1 MRKNRCSVNNINHE
15 LKFFWVVA
23 LRAEAHVLIKKFH
36 LKNFSNFSKLP
47 IYINRENGHALV
59 ISGVGSIKS
68 ALATMYLNNA
78 FNPGQFV
85 AWINIGIAGH
95 FQGPIGTLFQAV
107 KVVNNDNGKF
117 FFPGLRFSKLAKA
130 AELYTVS
137 SPESEFS
144 LPVLYDMEAAGF
156 CEIAPRLS
164 CNELT
169 FVLKIVSDTSEH
181 SQSLVT
187 KKMIADLF
195 EKNSSIIDN
204 LLQAIA
210 KIVAQEKVRLGDPV
224 EMDEIMSLLHFTET
238 NRFRFRKVYKK
249 WWCLFPEK
257 SLVDIAKKASSA
269 RDLMQRMEF
278 DIASEARSWKLK

>member
-1 MRKNRCSVNNINHE
+1 MNNTDQE

-23 LRAEAHVLIKKFH
+23 LRPEANALIKKFN
-36 LKNFSNFSKLP
+36 LKSFSNHLNFP
-47 IYINRENGHALV
+47 IYINRKNGHALV

-68 ALATMYLNNA
+68 AVATMYLNNT

-95 FQGPIGTLFQAV
+95 FQGPVGTLFQAI
-107 KVVNNDNGKF
+107 KVVNNDNGKS
-117 FFPGLRFSKLAKA
+117 FFPGLRFSKLVKA

-137 SPESEFS
+137 SSENEFA

-156 CEIAPRLS
+156 CEIAPSLS

-169 FVLKIVSDTSEH
+169 FVLKIVSDTSEQ

-195 EKNSSIIDN
+195 KKNSAMIDN
-204 LLQAIA
+204 LLQAVA
-210 KIVAQEKVRLGDPV
+210 EIVDRERARLGDPI
-224 EMDEIMSLLHFTET
+224 EMDGIMCSLHFTET
-238 NRFRFRKVYKK
+238 NRLRFRKIYKK
-249 WWCLFPEK
+249 WWCLFPNK
-257 SLVDIAKKASSA
+257 SLVERAQKASSA
-269 RDLMQRMEF
+269 HELMQSMEL
-278 DIASEARSWKLK
+278 DIASEAQSWKLK

>member
-1 MRKNRCSVNNINHE
+1 MNKINHE

-36 LKNFSNFSKLP
+36 LKKFSNSSKFP

-68 ALATMYLNNA
+68 AVATMYLNNT
-78 FNPGQFV
+78 FNSGQFV

-95 FQGPIGTLFQAV
+95 FQGPVGTLFQAI

-117 FFPGLRFSKLAKA
+117 FFPGLRFSKLAKT

-156 CEIAPRLS
+156 CEIAPGLS

-195 EKNSSIIDN
+195 ENNSTIIDN

-210 KIVAQEKVRLGDPV
+210 KIVAQRGG
-224 EMDEIMSLLHFTET
+224 
-238 NRFRFRKVYKK
+238 
-249 WWCLFPEK
+249 
-257 SLVDIAKKASSA
+257 
-269 RDLMQRMEF
+269 
-278 DIASEARSWKLK
+278 

>member
-1 MRKNRCSVNNINHE
+1 MRKNRCSLNNINHE

-68 ALATMYLNNA
+68 AIATMYLNNT
-78 FNPGQFV
+78 FKPGQFV

-95 FQGPIGTLFQAV
+95 FQGPVGTLFQAI
-107 KVVNNDNGKF
+107 KVVNTDNGKF

-169 FVLKIVSDTSEH
+169 FVLKVVSDTSEQ

-195 EKNSSIIDN
+195 KKNSAMIDN
-204 LLQAIA
+204 LLQAVV
-210 KIVAQEKVRLGDPV
+210 KIVDRERARLGDSI
-224 EMDEIMSLLHFTET
+224 EMDGIMCSLHFTET
-238 NRFRFRKVYKK
+238 NRLRFRKIYKK
-249 WWCLFPEK
+249 WWCLFPNK
-257 SLVDIAKKASSA
+257 SLVDRAQKASSA
-269 RDLMQRMEF
+269 HDLMQSMEL
-278 DIASEARSWKLK
+278 DIASEAQSWKLK

>member
-1 MRKNRCSVNNINHE
+1 MNNTNQE

-23 LRAEAHVLIKKFH
+23 LRPEANALIKKFN
-36 LKNFSNFSKLP
+36 LKSFSNHLNFP
-47 IYINRENGHALV
+47 IYINRKNGHALV

-68 ALATMYLNNA
+68 AVATMYLNNT
-78 FNPGQFV
+78 FNPGQSV

-95 FQGPIGTLFQAV
+95 FQGPVGTLFQAI
-107 KVVNNDNGKF
+107 KVVNNDNGKS

-137 SPESEFS
+137 SPENEFT

-156 CEIAPRLS
+156 CEIAPSLS

-169 FVLKIVSDTSEH
+169 FVLKIVSDTSEQ

-195 EKNSSIIDN
+195 KKNSAMIDN
-204 LLQAIA
+204 LLQAVV
-210 KIVAQEKVRLGDPV
+210 KIVDRERARLEDPI
-224 EMDEIMSLLHFTET
+224 EMDGIMCSLHFTET
-238 NRFRFRKVYKK
+238 NRLRFRKIYKK
-249 WWCLFPEK
+249 WWCLFPNK
-257 SLVDIAKKASSA
+257 SLVDRAQKASSA
-269 RDLMQRMEF
+269 HDLMQSMEL
-278 DIASEARSWKLK
+278 DIASEAQSWKLK

>member
-1 MRKNRCSVNNINHE
+1 MRKNRCSVHEINHE
-15 LKFFWVVA
+15 FKFFWVVA
-23 LRAEAHVLIKKFH
+23 LPAEAHVLIKKFH
-36 LKNFSNFSKLP
+36 LKKYLNFSKLP

-68 ALATMYLNNA
+68 AVATMYLNNA
-78 FNPGQFV
+78 LNPGQFA

-95 FQGPIGTLFQAV
+95 FQGPVGTLFQAI

-130 AELYTVS
+130 AELHTVS

-156 CEIAPRLS
+156 CEIAPSLS

-169 FVLKIVSDTSEH
+169 FVLKIVSDTSAH

-187 KKMIADLF
+187 KKMITDLF
-195 EKNSSIIDN
+195 EENSTIIDH

-210 KIVAQEKVRLGDPV
+210 NVVTREEVRLGDPV
-224 EMDEIMSLLHFTET
+224 EMDEIMSSFHFTET
-238 NRFRFRKVYKK
+238 NRLRFRKVYKK
-249 WWCLFPEK
+249 WWCLFPNK
-257 SLVDIAKKASSA
+257 SLVDTAQKASSA
-269 RDLMQRMEF
+269 RDLMQRMEL
-278 DIASEARSWKLK
+278 DIASETQSWKLK

>member
-1 MRKNRCSVNNINHE
+1 MRKNRCSVHNINHE

-23 LRAEAHVLIKKFH
+23 LPAEAHVLIKKFH
-36 LKNFSNFSKLP
+36 LKKYSNFSKLP

-68 ALATMYLNNA
+68 AVATMYLNNTLK
-78 FNPGQFV
+78 PGQFV

-95 FQGPIGTLFQAV
+95 FQGPVGTLFQAI
-107 KVVNNDNGKF
+107 KVVNNDNGKS

-137 SPESEFS
+137 SAENEFT

-156 CEIAPRLS
+156 CEIAPSLS

-169 FVLKIVSDTSEH
+169 FVLKIVSDTSEQ
-181 SQSLVT
+181 SQSLIT

-195 EKNSSIIDN
+195 EKNSAIIDN
-204 LLQAIA
+204 LVQAVV
-210 KIVAQEKVRLGDPV
+210 KIVDRERARLGDPM
-224 EMDEIMSLLHFTET
+224 EMDEIMCSLHFTET
-238 NRFRFRKVYKK
+238 NRLRFRKIYKK
-249 WWCLFPEK
+249 WWCLFPNK
-257 SLVDIAKKASSA
+257 SLVDRAQKASSA
-269 RDLMQRMEF
+269 HDLMQSMEL
-278 DIASEARSWKLK
+278 DIASEAQSWKLK

>member
-1 MRKNRCSVNNINHE
+1 MNNINHE

-68 ALATMYLNNA
+68 AIATMYLNNT
-78 FNPGQFV
+78 FKPGQFV

-95 FQGPIGTLFQAV
+95 FQGPVGTLFQAI
-107 KVVNNDNGKF
+107 KVVNTDNGKF

-181 SQSLVT
+181 SQSLVS

-210 KIVAQEKVRLGDPV
+210 KIVAQEKVRLGAPV
-224 EMDEIMSLLHFTET
+224 EMDEIMSSFHFTET

-257 SLVDIAKKASSA
+257 SLVDIAQKASSA
-269 RDLMQRMEF
+269 RDLMQRMEV
-278 DIASEARSWKLK
+278 DIASEVQSWKLK

>member
-1 MRKNRCSVNNINHE
+1 MNNTDQE

-23 LRAEAHVLIKKFH
+23 LRPEANALIEKFN
-36 LKNFSNFSKLP
+36 LKSFSNHLNFP
-47 IYINRENGHALV
+47 IYINRKNGHALV

-68 ALATMYLNNA
+68 AVATMHLNNT

-95 FQGPIGTLFQAV
+95 FQGPVGTLFQAI
-107 KVVNNDNGKF
+107 KVVNNDNGKS
-117 FFPGLRFSKLAKA
+117 FFPGLRFSKLVKA

-137 SPESEFS
+137 SSENEFA

-156 CEIAPRLS
+156 CEIAPSLS

-169 FVLKIVSDTSEH
+169 FVLKIVSDTSEQ

-195 EKNSSIIDN
+195 KKNSAMIDN
-204 LLQAIA
+204 LLQAVA
-210 KIVAQEKVRLGDPV
+210 EIVDRERARLGDPI
-224 EMDEIMSLLHFTET
+224 EMDGIMCSLHFTET
-238 NRFRFRKVYKK
+238 NRLRFRKIYKK
-249 WWCLFPEK
+249 WWCLFPNK
-257 SLVDIAKKASSA
+257 SLVDRAQKASSA
-269 RDLMQRMEF
+269 HDLMQSMEL
-278 DIASEARSWKLK
+278 DIASEAQSWKLK

>member
-1 MRKNRCSVNNINHE
+1 MNDTNQE

-23 LRAEAHVLIKKFH
+23 LRPEANALIKKFD
-36 LKNFSNFSKLP
+36 LKSFSNHCNFP
-47 IYINRENGHALV
+47 IYINRKNGHALV

-68 ALATMYLNNA
+68 AVATMYLNKT

-95 FQGPIGTLFQAV
+95 FQGPVGTLFQV
-107 KVVNNDNGKF
+107 IKVVNNDNGKS

-137 SPESEFS
+137 SPENEFT

-156 CEIAPRLS
+156 CEIAPSLS

-169 FVLKIVSDTSEH
+169 FVLKIVSDTSEQ
-181 SQSLVT
+181 SQSLIT

-195 EKNSSIIDN
+195 EKNSAIIDN
-204 LLQAIA
+204 LVQAVV
-210 KIVAQEKVRLGDPV
+210 KIVERERARLGDPI
-224 EMDEIMSLLHFTET
+224 EMDGIMCSLHFTET
-238 NRFRFRKVYKK
+238 NRLRFRKIYKK
-249 WWCLFPEK
+249 W
-257 SLVDIAKKASSA
+257 
-269 RDLMQRMEF
+269 
-278 DIASEARSWKLK
+278 

>member
-1 MRKNRCSVNNINHE
+1 MNDTNQE

-23 LRAEAHVLIKKFH
+23 LRPEANALIKKFN
-36 LKNFSNFSKLP
+36 LKSFSNHLNFP
-47 IYINRENGHALV
+47 IYINRKNGHALV

-68 ALATMYLNNA
+68 AVATMYLNNT
-78 FNPGQFV
+78 FKPGQFV

-95 FQGPIGTLFQAV
+95 FQGPVGTLFQAI
-107 KVVNNDNGKF
+107 KVVNNDSGKS

-137 SPESEFS
+137 SPQNEFT

-156 CEIAPRLS
+156 CEIAPSLS

-169 FVLKIVSDTSEH
+169 FVLKIVSDTSDQ

-195 EKNSSIIDN
+195 KKNSAMIDN
-204 LLQAIA
+204 LLQAVV
-210 KIVAQEKVRLGDPV
+210 KIVDRERARLGDPI
-224 EMDEIMSLLHFTET
+224 EMDGIMCSLHFTET
-238 NRFRFRKVYKK
+238 NRLRFRKIYKK
-249 WWCLFPEK
+249 WWCLFPNK
-257 SLVDIAKKASSA
+257 SLVERAQKASSA
-269 RDLMQRMEF
+269 HDLMQSMEL
-278 DIASEARSWKLK
+278 DIASEAKSWKLK

>member
-1 MRKNRCSVNNINHE
+1 MNNTNQE

-23 LRAEAHVLIKKFH
+23 LRPEANALIKKFS
-36 LKNFSNFSKLP
+36 LKSFSNHCNFP
-47 IYINRENGHALV
+47 IYINRKNGHALV

-68 ALATMYLNNA
+68 AVATMYLNKT

-95 FQGPIGTLFQAV
+95 FQGPVGTLFQV
-107 KVVNNDNGKF
+107 IKVVNNDNGKS

-137 SPESEFS
+137 SPENEFT

-156 CEIAPRLS
+156 CEIAPSLS

-169 FVLKIVSDTSEH
+169 FVLKIVSDTSEQ
-181 SQSLVT
+181 SQSLIT

-195 EKNSSIIDN
+195 KKNSAIIDN
-204 LLQAIA
+204 LVQAVV
-210 KIVAQEKVRLGDPV
+210 KIVERERARLGDPI
-224 EMDEIMSLLHFTET
+224 EMDGIMCSLHFTET
-238 NRFRFRKVYKK
+238 NRLRFRKIYKK
-249 WWCLFPEK
+249 WWCLFPNK
-257 SLVDIAKKASSA
+257 SLVDRAQKASSA
-269 RDLMQRMEF
+269 HDLMQSMEL
-278 DIASEARSWKLK
+278 DIASEAQSWKLK

>member
-1 MRKNRCSVNNINHE
+1 VNNTDQE

-23 LRAEAHVLIKKFH
+23 LRPEANALIKKFN
-36 LKNFSNFSKLP
+36 LMSFSNHLNFP
-47 IYINRENGHALV
+47 IYINRKNGHVLV

-68 ALATMYLNNA
+68 AVATMYLNNT

-95 FQGPIGTLFQAV
+95 FQGPVGTLFQAI
-107 KVVNNDNGKF
+107 KVVNNDNGKS

-137 SPESEFS
+137 SPENEFT

-169 FVLKIVSDTSEH
+169 FVLKIVSDTSEQ
-181 SQSLVT
+181 SQSLIT
-187 KKMIADLF
+187 KKVIADLF
-195 EKNSSIIDN
+195 KKNSAMIDS
-204 LLQAIA
+204 LLQAVV
-210 KIVAQEKVRLGDPV
+210 KIVDRERARLGDPI
-224 EMDEIMSLLHFTET
+224 EMDGIMRSLHFTET
-238 NRFRFRKVYKK
+238 NRLRFRKIYKK
-249 WWCLFPEK
+249 WWCLFPNK
-257 SLVDIAKKASSA
+257 SLVERAQKASSA
-269 RDLMQRMEF
+269 HELMHSMEL

>member
-1 MRKNRCSVNNINHE
+1 MNNTNQE

-23 LRAEAHVLIKKFH
+23 LRPEANALIKKFN
-36 LKNFSNFSKLP
+36 LKSFSTHCNFP
-47 IYINRENGHALV
+47 IYINRKNGHALV

-68 ALATMYLNNA
+68 AVATMYLNKT

-95 FQGPIGTLFQAV
+95 FQGPVGTLFQV
-107 KVVNNDNGKF
+107 IKVVNNDNGKS

-137 SPESEFS
+137 SPENEFT

-156 CEIAPRLS
+156 CEIAPSLS

-169 FVLKIVSDTSEH
+169 FVLKIVSDTSEQ
-181 SQSLVT
+181 SQSLIT

-195 EKNSSIIDN
+195 KKNSATIDN
-204 LLQAIA
+204 LVQAVVQ
-210 KIVAQEKVRLGDPV
+210 IVDRERTRLGDPI
-224 EMDEIMSLLHFTET
+224 EMDGIMCSLHFTET
-238 NRFRFRKVYKK
+238 NRLRFRKIYKK
-249 WWCLFPEK
+249 WRCLFPNK
-257 SLVDIAKKASSA
+257 SLVDRAQKASSA
-269 RDLMQRMEF
+269 HDLMQSMEL
-278 DIASEARSWKLK
+278 DIASEAQSWKLK